1 METKRRIYC
10 FPYAGGSS
18 LAFRDIA
25 KRLSSI
31 ADVVVLDYPGHG
43 TRFGEKFAD
52 NMEELAKE
60 SARQIFIDMQQNA
73 CQKCIFLGHSMG
85 ALVAYET
92 AKMIEDVIM
101 IDKLILCGSL
111 PPDMEREDYSSYDR
125 DAAFDKFFMMGWIP
139 DEVRDEP
146 ELYDIFS
153 EIIYS
158 DIKVLSTIDVEKENN
173 LIHIPLSIYYGED
186 DRDCDR
192 LNMKG
197 WMKKTNKKC
206 NIHSM
211 TGDHFFLFEYP
222 KMFCKQIIEE
232 ELLV

>member
-1 METKRRIYC
+1 
-10 FPYAGGSS
+10 
-18 LAFRDIA
+18 
-25 KRLSSI
+25 
-31 ADVVVLDYPGHG
+31 
-43 TRFGEKFAD
+43 
-52 NMEELAKE
+52 
-60 SARQIFIDMQQNA
+60 
-73 CQKCIFLGHSMG
+73 MG